1 MDIFYCFGVYKFG
14 ESNVVRIFIFCMWIG
29 YGFDVI
35 EIVMVWINIG
45 FNFMSDYWRNVF
57 FVYFVLI
64 FVVVLVLMFLILC
77 YEYKLERVV
86 YLIGYFKLI
95 VIVIVCFIFF

>member
-1 MDIFYCFGVYKFG
+1 
-14 ESNVVRIFIFCMWIG
+14 MWIG